1 MRILVAPNAMKGSL
15 SASDFADA
23 IEEGLKLADGST
35 EVLKRP
41 LADGGDGTNELLIKV
56 LNGLFIPVQVHDPLG
71 RVIVSRFGWLS
82 ESKCAVIEMAEAS
95 GLKLLATD
103 ELNPMKAS
111 SRGTGELILAAIEK
125 GAQKIILGIGGSA
138 TVDGGI
144 GILKALGF
152 RLSDKSGI
160 EINEGGEGLNQIVK
174 IFKDNVNPN
183 ILNCE
188 IIIATDVKNPVLG
201 NEGAATIYGPQKGAT
216 PLMVN
221 DLESGLQN
229 YVRILEQVS
238 HKELDELVGGGAAG
252 GVALPLI
259 AFLNAHMESG
269 AELIMELL
277 GVLDEL
283 KKCDLVITG
292 EGCIDL
298 QTCQGKG
305 PAVVAL
311 AAREA
316 GIPVIAIGGTIRDEA
331 SALFDGIFS
340 ITDGPLSLEDAM
352 ANSCELTKSLAF
364 QLGKII
370 KTFLK

>member
-1 MRILVAPNAMKGSL
+1 
-15 SASDFADA
+15 
-23 IEEGLKLADGST
+23 
-35 EVLKRP
+35 
-41 LADGGDGTNELLIKV
+41 
-56 LNGLFIPVQVHDPLG
+56 
-71 RVIVSRFGWLS
+71 
-82 ESKCAVIEMAEAS
+82 
-95 GLKLLATD
+95 
-103 ELNPMKAS
+103 
-111 SRGTGELILAAIEK
+111 
-125 GAQKIILGIGGSA
+125 
-138 TVDGGI
+138 
-144 GILKALGF
+144 
-152 RLSDKSGI
+152 
-160 EINEGGEGLNQIVK
+160 
-174 IFKDNVNPN
+174 
-183 ILNCE
+183 
-188 IIIATDVKNPVLG
+188 
-201 NEGAATIYGPQKGAT
+201 
-216 PLMVN
+216 MVN

-238 HKELDELVGGGAAG
+238 HKELVELVGGGAAG

-259 AFLNAHMESG
+259 AFLNARMESG

-340 ITDGPLSLEDAM
+340 ITDGPLSLEFAM
-352 ANSCELTKSLAF
+352 ANSYELTKCLAF